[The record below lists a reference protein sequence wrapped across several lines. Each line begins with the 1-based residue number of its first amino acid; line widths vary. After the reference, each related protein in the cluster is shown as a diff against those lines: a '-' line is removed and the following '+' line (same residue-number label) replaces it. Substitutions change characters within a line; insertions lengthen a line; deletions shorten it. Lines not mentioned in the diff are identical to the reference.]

1 MVEEPLIEFTSFASK
16 LKIAP
21 AVIGPAV
28 ALERSFGAE
37 VIGTTVIKDAIK
49 HAITG
54 ARCFVAKIGHPPN

>member
-21 AVIGPAV
+21 VVIGPAV

-37 VIGTTVIKDAIK
+37 VIGAIVMREAIK
-49 HAITG
+49 HAIVG
-54 ARCFVAKIGHPPN
+54 ARCFVVKIGHPPN